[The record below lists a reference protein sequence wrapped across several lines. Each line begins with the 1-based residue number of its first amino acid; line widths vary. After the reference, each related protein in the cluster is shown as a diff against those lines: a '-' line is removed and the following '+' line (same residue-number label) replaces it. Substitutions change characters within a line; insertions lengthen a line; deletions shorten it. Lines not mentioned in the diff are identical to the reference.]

1 CPGDRQSQFQETVI
15 ARAGK
20 ERRKLSGTTPGT
32 VLLRVGH
39 MAKLD
44 PAAPAHLS
52 RGQSATP
59 KAAHIESTTAQDD
72 SQRADAGPQTVM
84 NNDPTPD
91 SKLHEAGHQHP
102 VAIHE
107 QPYPDAN
114 TATSNHSVWPSKE
127 ETVKA
132 NDTAIERNDVN
143 VIDKGDSEAETVVL
157 DGKREDRRESTG
169 KAIKNEDLGDS
180 DGPHSPRSN
189 AFHAIPQTERKTD
202 DGSDRPSLKRKRA
215 TEQHTAEENPP
226 TSNLSSTVSSP
237 AAQAHSSQGSGYESE
252 HTRPTPTLDGEAE
265 QKQAH
270 SRKRKAAPG
279 IDDQDRKKRG
289 KSDPNSVA
297 VHRKER
303 REARNSSHHEITHH
317 RSESPP
323 SRRHKRAQSVQ
334 SVDLSDKI
342 KRKKAPPPP
351 LVERRRKVSEDTHGD
366 SDDSSSAHS
375 HPHLQKIASVDHSV
389 MSPAKLPYKK
399 NRDRNGRTLLA
410 RACAIDIT
418 EARRLLK
425 ERPEDIDVPDNAG
438 NTPLQIAS
446 LEGLANVVQLLL
458 EAGCDT
464 TCKNIDMETPLVDAV
479 ENGHLEVVQLLLNA
493 GLDPRQSNAKGEE
506 PLDLVNPDNDDYDEI
521 RAALM
526 AARESSAMRRPSG
539 DHSVH
544 DRDNDMSSIGASA
557 ASPTDGQTGRSPPP
571 PGLGARRRT
580 ARSQP
585 TPDSLLWASSTPA
598 KMHDALRQAAGK
610 GDMRSVTYLLEMR
623 PEVETAAVIAAAR
636 GGHDE
641 VLGMLLAMGQPEH
654 DPDPVEA
661 GDFKPGRNT
670 PMLAA
675 IGRGHITI
683 IKLLLNQR
691 EFDPTRRLFRGL
703 TYHELAKERQ
713 GSNWE
718 EEYTILKEA
727 YDDYKINGNRRSNQ
741 SSPRKVRTRRP
752 EVGRS
757 TSTSPPSMTGRQPSS
772 SSIKTAPDPE
782 TKREHSHKAPPNKHL
797 SIPEEIKDSAVVS
810 DRDSEST
817 GPPEPRPKAARSV
830 SDASHVSTK
839 HSDAAKPKRKLL
851 CRNDFKSDQDA
862 RRRASLAHNTPS
874 HEPPWRQ
881 PSDLGQEK
889 QKRKMSESSIS
900 VPKVR
905 QSSSKDLRSSKIEHG
920 KKRPRLSTSPKLR
933 GAHDEKSDEVLLNKK
948 KRRVDSEGNAI
959 VQDSQNGDAVI
970 RTGPARVA
978 NMIASPEQLVS
989 PSEPPNRAPVANMG
1003 VSSAS
1008 PVTKSPTE
1016 VISHNDAHSPMS
1028 GIEHTIQG
1036 GARQQ
1041 TPQGLGLTTA
1051 LIPERHDEMIRKPV
1065 EVDGE
1070 ASARRAA
1077 EREQAQI
1084 ARDEEARLAQI
1095 AREEEQARL
1104 EQQRQA
1110 EEAERRARIEQEEE
1124 EARIVKKRRE
1134 EELARR
1140 RAEQER
1146 LRREEQ
1152 ERRRAELE
1160 ERERQRRIRQ
1170 QEEEQQQRLDA
1181 LPNALRRA
1189 AELSPEKVRQ
1199 PQEVRKWLPLYTVT
1213 TREIDPGCDES
1224 MADERWIANV
1234 QAAPILAIRDL
1245 DLSQCRLS
1253 RLSFLPLTQPVLTV
1267 LADTAWTRLPLSPSQ
1282 RQSLWRQVRNQM
1294 SQANINPL
1302 TFTWHDAHR
1311 LDTETYPKFRDL
1323 KSIFWIK
1330 LSEFLDI
1337 VPRHPHLAGLRLS
1350 TRAMVVHEDPWGGR
1364 KGGEENGLLDG
1375 AATNGNGVGA
1385 MVNGFR

>member
-1 CPGDRQSQFQETVI
+1 
-15 ARAGK
+15 
-20 ERRKLSGTTPGT
+20 
-32 VLLRVGH
+32 
-39 MAKLD
+39 
-44 PAAPAHLS
+44 
-52 RGQSATP
+52 
-59 KAAHIESTTAQDD
+59 
-72 SQRADAGPQTVM
+72 M
-84 NNDPTPD
+84 NDDPTAD
-91 SKLHEAGHQHP
+91 TKLHDVGDQHS

-107 QPYPDAN
+107 QPRPDAN
-114 TATSNHSVWPSKE
+114 TAPSTQSVLLSKE

-132 NDTAIERNDVN
+132 NDTAIERNDVA
-143 VIDKGDSEAETVVL
+143 VIDKSDSEAETVVL
-157 DGKREDRRESTG
+157 DGEQEDQRESAR
-169 KAIKNEDLGDS
+169 KAIKNKDPGDS
-180 DGPHSPRSN
+180 DGSHSPRSN
-189 AFHAIPQTERKTD
+189 GFHAIPHSERKTD
-202 DGSDRPSLKRKRA
+202 DGSDRPSLKRKRT
-215 TEQHTAEENPP
+215 TEQHTAEENTPS
-226 TSNLSSTVSSP
+226 SNLSSTVSSP
-237 AAQAHSSQGSGYESE
+237 AARAHSSQGSGYESE
-252 HTRPTPTLDGEAE
+252 HTRHTPALDEDVE

-279 IDDQDRKKRG
+279 NDDQDRKKRG

-303 REARNSSHHEITHH
+303 REARNSSHHEIKYH

-323 SRRHKRAQSVQ
+323 SRRHKRAQSAQ

-366 SDDSSSAHS
+366 SDDSSSAYS
-375 HPHLQKIASVDHSV
+375 HPHLQKVASVDHSV

-410 RACAIDIT
+410 RACAIDIA

-446 LEGLANVVQLLL
+446 LEGLADVVQLLL
-458 EAGCDT
+458 DAGCDT

-544 DRDNDMSSIGASA
+544 DRDNDMSSMGASA

-610 GDMRSVTYLLEMR
+610 GDMPSVTYLLEMR
-623 PEVETAAVIAAAR
+623 PEVETTAVIAAAR

-641 VLGMLLAMGQPEH
+641 VLGMLLAMGQPKH

-691 EFDPTRRLFRGL
+691 EFDPTRRIFRGL

-718 EEYTILKEA
+718 EEYAILKEA

-752 EVGRS
+752 EAGRS
-757 TSTSPPSMTGRQPSS
+757 ASTSPSSMNRRQPSS

-782 TKREHSHKAPPNKHL
+782 IKRENSHKAPPNKYL
-797 SIPEEIKDSAVVS
+797 LIPEETKDSAVVS

-839 HSDAAKPKRKLL
+839 HPDAAKPRRKLL
-851 CRNDFKSDQDA
+851 SRNDFKSDQDA
-862 RRRASLAHNTPS
+862 KRRASLALNTSS

-889 QKRKMSESSIS
+889 QRRKMSESSIS

-905 QSSSKDLRSSKIEHG
+905 QGSSKDLRSSKIEPG
-920 KKRPRLSTSPKLR
+920 KKRRRLSTSPKLR
-933 GAHDEKSDEVLLNKK
+933 GAHDEKSGDVLVNKK

-959 VQDSQNGDAVI
+959 VQDSPNGDTVV

-978 NMIASPEQLVS
+978 NMIASPEHITS

-1016 VISHNDAHSPMS
+1016 VVSHNEAHSPMS

-1041 TPQGLGLTTA
+1041 TPQGLAVTTA
-1051 LIPERHDEMIRKPV
+1051 PIPERHDETIRKSV
-1065 EVDGE
+1065 EADRE
-1070 ASARRAA
+1070 ANARRAA

-1084 ARDEEARLAQI
+1084 ARDEEARLARI
-1095 AREEEQARL
+1095 VREEEQARL
-1104 EQQRQA
+1104 DQQRRAEEAERRFRIEQEEEEARFEQQRQA
-1110 EEAERRARIEQEEE
+1110 EEAERRAKIEQKEE
-1124 EARIVKKRRE
+1124 EARIAKKRRE
-1134 EELARR
+1134 EDLARR

-1189 AELSPEKVRQ
+1189 AESSPEKARQ

-1213 TREIDPGCDES
+1213 TREIDPGCDENV
-1224 MADERWIANV
+1224 ADERWIANV

-1245 DLSQCRLS
+1245 DLSQY
-1253 RLSFLPLTQPVLTV
+1253 
-1267 LADTAWTRLPLSPSQ
+1267 TAWTRLPLSPSQ

-1311 LDTETYPKFRDL
+1311 LDAETYPKFRDL
-1323 KSIFWIK
+1323 KSMFWIK

-1337 VPRHPHLAGLRLS
+1337 APRHPHLAGLRLS

-1364 KGGEENGLLDG
+1364 KGGGENGVLDG